1 MSDVVFIH
9 ISSTTAPVNRDA
21 GSRASAQCRRRTFTS
36 GQPDARQPT
45 WYRPRSRHW
54 SSRRPAGATRTTD
67 ASRAHGRIPGTCKGL
82 TPSPPGSHPCDR
94 AARVQ
99 KGCYTRPLRPR
110 WRLPRHPLPGL
121 DGPDCR
127 PAGSGRSST
136 LSRPTIT
143 AKRYMM
149 MSCMKVTRE
158 ELRARG
164 DGHEVSSRAVHV
176 QVRCRGRGQCPG
188 DGSPH
193 LLSNFA

>member
-82 TPSPPGSHPCDR
+82 RRVLRRSVTPRCGPKHWSEAVSARLRGARANLGPGHVACRLQRPIHEQPAHCTRLHSAATLAFFSGIAVVKSDKSFLVPAQCAVSCATTSHHAMR
-94 AARVQ
+94 AL
-99 KGCYTRPLRPR
+99 T
-110 WRLPRHPLPGL
+110 
-121 DGPDCR
+121 
-127 PAGSGRSST
+127 
-136 LSRPTIT
+136 
-143 AKRYMM
+143 
-149 MSCMKVTRE
+149 
-158 ELRARG
+158 
-164 DGHEVSSRAVHV
+164 
-176 QVRCRGRGQCPG
+176 
-188 DGSPH
+188 
-193 LLSNFA
+193 SNTTT